1 MLSSLWLD
9 ATRWWWMRKDVREPL
24 RSVLRAGPP
33 GSRTPIAE
41 TKIVAVDLELTGL
54 DPQADQ
60 IVAIGWVVIKQGR
73 IRLQSARRTL
83 VQIDGSVAESATV
96 HGIVDASLHTGV
108 SLEDALN
115 PLLQEITHAVLLAH
129 HAPVEQRFLNAACR
143 KCFGA
148 PLLVPIIDTVA
159 LGRRLIERGTRSVA
173 DDALRLPALR
183 QRYGLPAYPAHDA
196 LTDAVA
202 TAELFLAQCARFGD
216 LDDMPLS
223 VVRS

>member
-1 MLSSLWLD
+1 MLSSIWLD
-9 ATRWWWMRKDVREPL
+9 AKRWWWMRKDVREPL
-24 RSVLRAGPP
+24 RTVLHTGPP
-33 GSRTPIAE
+33 RSRTSIAD

-54 DPQADQ
+54 DPRADQ
-60 IVAIGWVVIKQGR
+60 IVAIGWVVIEQGR
-73 IRLQSARRTL
+73 IQMQSARRTL

-96 HGIVDASLHTGV
+96 HGIVDASLHTAV

-115 PLLQEITHAVLLAH
+115 SLLPETNRAVLLAH

-148 PLLVPIIDTVA
+148 PLLVPVIDTVA
-159 LGRRLIERGTRSVA
+159 LGRQLLERGTRSAA

-196 LTDAVA
+196 LTDALA
-202 TAELFLAQCARFGD
+202 TAELFLAQCTRLGD
-216 LDDMPLS
+216 ISDMPLS
-223 VVRS
+223 VVQS